1 VNPDGSVGS
10 LPSPPLSLSLPRAQG
25 SNGPAPGAHASR
37 GEQGRARAA
46 TAAPCSLH
54 SHRRQKRDAAWRAD
68 RAGSASCRLRSG
80 RQRARRPGP
89 PSLRRPRRRGG
100 PRLHSHSSSP
110 RLGRPLPVL
119 APQLVWPSGT
129 RPLPSPL
136 PAHGRSE
143 ANAHGWPDFAAPRPR
158 SVRRGRSRPWSVRRH
173 RSRLPAACPAPRL
186 LARGRP
192 SGDRRSQSAA
202 VTASL
207 LSARRR
213 RPRLPLRA
221 LLGLLQQPLR
231 SGAVGLVLRA
241 LRHAQ
246 RIRRRHRAP
255 VPAPRRV
262 PRAQLLFRRPRD
274 PRYCYLQL
282 PARVMWDEA

>member
-1 VNPDGSVGS
+1 MASPTPSAPRLPCSERCGVRGSRRRGRTSGEQGPLLSVS
-10 LPSPPLSLSLPRAQG
+10 LRGLLRRGYGIRNGLPGTGGKRGARRRHPTRRGESRRQRRLASISSSLSPRAQG

-46 TAAPCSLH
+46 AAAPCSLH

-158 SVRRGRSRPWSVRRH
+158 SVRRGRCRPWSVRRH

-192 SGDRRSQSAA
+192 GGDRRS
-202 VTASL
+202 
-207 LSARRR
+207 
-213 RPRLPLRA
+213 
-221 LLGLLQQPLR
+221 
-231 SGAVGLVLRA
+231 
-241 LRHAQ
+241 
-246 RIRRRHRAP
+246 
-255 VPAPRRV
+255 
-262 PRAQLLFRRPRD
+262 
-274 PRYCYLQL
+274 
-282 PARVMWDEA
+282 

>member
-1 VNPDGSVGS
+1 M
-10 LPSPPLSLSLPRAQG
+10 LLL
-25 SNGPAPGAHASR
+25 AP
-37 GEQGRARAA
+37 
-46 TAAPCSLH
+46 PCSLH
-54 SHRRQKRDAAWRAD
+54 SHRRQKRGAAWRAD

-89 PSLRRPRRRGG
+89 PSLRRPRHRGG

-173 RSRLPAACPAPRL
+173 RSRLPAACPAPRF

-192 SGDRRSQSAA
+192 GGDRRSQSAA

-207 LSARRR
+207 LSAHRR
-213 RPRLPLRA
+213 RPRPPLRA
-221 LLGLLQQPLR
+221 LLGLLQQQLR
-231 SGAVGLVLRA
+231 SEARGWSTPCGSSTDSTTTPNADSSA
-241 LRHAQ
+241 PT
-246 RIRRRHRAP
+246 RAP
-255 VPAPRRV
+255 V
-262 PRAQLLFRRPRD
+262 QLLFYRPRD
-274 PRYCYLQL
+274 LSEIKPQLYGYKFYSSPPLRL
-282 PARVMWDEA
+282 PARSSSQQEAEEKTKLLGSAETQVGQIAHFVASK